1 MVLLSVAR
9 DKFYFD
15 VRFDDIPPDYILGGT
30 CFVCCRKGPID
41 RVRAEKRH
49 GATALLAKIDDRLRC
64 IACGNRTANRF
75 ILYGRRVCEA
85 PLPKGV
91 AYGVPSSG

>member
-1 MVLLSVAR
+1 MVLLLVAR

-30 CFVCCRKGPID
+30 CFVCQRKGPID

-49 GATALLAKIDDRLRC
+49 GATALLSRVDKRLRC
-64 IACGNRTANRF
+64 IACGNKTANRF
-75 ILYGRRVCEA
+75 TIYGRRIRAAEA

-91 AYGVPSSG
+91 EYGS